1 MPKPINTALQMEL
14 ITRADQQLAEHL
26 LALESTAIENLDLFI
41 ALTSAALRQG
51 HVCLSLKT
59 DTSLEVLGVSV
70 DLEALAAAS
79 IVANQGAGGQPL
91 VLAGSRLY
99 LARYYVWEQQII
111 ADLAR
116 LQQSRPIGLNLDLLK
131 QGLAEQF
138 SQPAVGIDWQR
149 AAACLAVINSLCI
162 ISGGPGTGKTYT
174 VARILRLLL
183 DQQSNANTDEP
194 MRIALTAPTGKAA
207 GRLTESIL
215 AADATLLEEIPQA
228 QTLHRLL
235 KMRPGR
241 VMPYFNRANPLSI
254 DVLIVDEVSMVDLPM
269 MARILAALPQHA
281 RLILLGDRYQLG
293 SIEAG
298 QVMADLCGTGGREYS
313 QQLVDELTPICGD
326 SLPVAQTQLTNM
338 SSHVITLQHS
348 RRFDANKGIGRLAA
362 AINAGDSEQVLSTL
376 EQADDQYDGQ
386 LDGQLRWQGSNE
398 TSLDALLLE
407 QVLPLFKQVQQS
419 TNPAEALALLSNL
432 RVLCAVHEGPQG
444 VKAINRKL
452 EKHLGTAERQLYHG
466 KPLMIT
472 VNHYE
477 QQLFNGDI
485 GLVLRAEDGE
495 LRVFFLTVNG
505 SVRSIAPSR
514 LPAHETV
521 YAMTIHKSQ
530 GSEFKQ
536 VILVLPQIDS
546 PVVSRELLYTGI
558 TRAQEKVIVCAG
570 ETALIKA
577 VNKQAGHDSGLF
589 LALW

>member
-59 DTSLEVLGVSV
+59 DASLEALGVSV
-70 DLEALAAAS
+70 DLEALTAVS
-79 IVANQGAGGQPL
+79 IVANQDAGGQPL

-116 LQQSRPIGLNLDLLK
+116 LQQSRPMGLNLDLLK
-131 QGLAEQF
+131 RGLTEQF
-138 SQPAVGIDWQR
+138 SQPANGIDWQR
-149 AAACLAVINSLCI
+149 AAAGLAVINRLCI

-174 VARILRLLL
+174 VARILRLLV
-183 DQQSNANTDEP
+183 DQQFHANAEEP
-194 MRIALTAPTGKAA
+194 MRIALAAPTGKAA
-207 GRLTESIL
+207 GRLTESVL
-215 AADATLLEEIPQA
+215 AADAALLENIPQA

-241 VMPYFNRANPLSI
+241 VMPHFNRKNPLPI

-269 MARILAALPQHA
+269 MARILAALPAHA

-313 QQLVDELTPICGD
+313 QPLVDKLAPLCGD
-326 SLPVAQTQLTNM
+326 SLPVAKSKLTDM
-338 SSHVITLQHS
+338 SNHVITLQHS
-348 RRFDANKGIGRLAA
+348 RRFDPSKGIGRLAA
-362 AINAGDSEQVLSTL
+362 AINAGDSEQMLNTL
-376 EQADDQYDGQ
+376 QLGDEQ
-386 LDGQLRWQGSNE
+386 LDWQANNE
-398 TSLDALLLE
+398 ASLEALLLE
-407 QVLPLFKQVQQS
+407 RVLPLFKQVQQS
-419 TNPAEALALLSNL
+419 TNPAEALALLTHL

-452 EKHLGTAERQLYHG
+452 EKQLGVADRQLYHG
-466 KPLMIT
+466 KPVMIT

-477 QQLFNGDI
+477 QRLFNGDI

-495 LRVFFLTVNG
+495 LRVFFITLNG
-505 SVRSIAPSR
+505 SVRSIPPSR

-536 VILVLPQIDS
+536 VMLVLPQLDS
-546 PVVSRELLYTGI
+546 LVFIPVSPEH
-558 TRAQEKVIVCAG
+558 K
-570 ETALIKA
+570 K
-577 VNKQAGHDSGLF
+577 K
-589 LALW
+589 